1 MLTGKKI
8 LVGVTGGISAYK
20 TASLVRLFVKAGAEV
35 RVLMSESAKQFVAP
49 LTFATLSKNP
59 VFTEFF
65 NPENGEW
72 HSHVKLALWA
82 DLYVVAPATANSI
95 AKMAHG
101 IADNLLL
108 TTCLS
113 ARCRIM
119 IAPAMD
125 LDMYSNVAT
134 QTNISTLRQRGFLV
148 VEAADGELASGLS
161 GKGRMA
167 EPEDILDAACRFLL
181 SANGGKDS
189 CPSAGNM
196 ELGGRRIMITAGPTR
211 EKIDPVRFI
220 TNHSTGKMG
229 YAIAEELA
237 RRGAMVTLISGPVQI
252 EAHHPNIK
260 VVDVVSAGD
269 MYNACV
275 VHFPECDAAVMTAA
289 VADFTPMH
297 SADQKIKKTG
307 GGMVLHLASTKD
319 IARQLGTMKTPAQV
333 FVGFALET
341 QNEMA
346 NARKKLESKN
356 FDFIVLNSLN
366 DKGAGFGHDT
376 NKVTIVS
383 RVFGTQNYGLKPKP
397 AVAADI
403 ADQIIREFKNKN
415 L

>member
-1 MLTGKKI
+1 M
-8 LVGVTGGISAYK
+8 VGVTGGISAYK

-35 RVLMSESAKQFVAP
+35 RVLMSESAKQFIAP

-59 VFTEFF
+59 VFTDFY

-82 DLYVVAPATANSI
+82 DLYIVAPATANSI

-134 QTNISTLRQRGFLV
+134 QSNISTLRQRGYLV
-148 VEAADGELASGLS
+148 VEACDGELASGLS

-167 EPEDILDAACRFLL
+167 EPEDIFGAARDFLL
-181 SANGGKDS
+181 SGADGNATSSAPLSGK
-189 CPSAGNM
+189 
-196 ELGGRRIMITAGPTR
+196 RIMITAGPTR

-237 RRGAMVTLISGPVQI
+237 GRGAQVTLISGPVQI
-252 EAHHPNIK
+252 KAKHPNIS
-260 VVDVVSAGD
+260 VIDVVSAED
-269 MYNACV
+269 MYQACV
-275 VHFPECDAAVMTAA
+275 QYFPECDAAVMSAA
-289 VADFTPMH
+289 VADFTPATA
-297 SADQKIKKTG
+297 SDLKIKKTG
-307 GGMVLHLASTKD
+307 DDMTLKLAATKD
-319 IARQLGTMKTPAQV
+319 IAKALGKMKTEAQV

-341 QNEMA
+341 HNEMA
-346 NARKKLESKN
+346 NASKKLESKN

-376 NKVTIVS
+376 NKITIVS
-383 RVFGTQNYGLKPKP
+383 RRSGTINFDLKPKTS
-397 AVAADI
+397 VASDI
-403 ADQIIREFKNKN
+403 ADQIITEFKYRNQ
-415 L
+415 

>member
-20 TASLVRLFVKAGAEV
+20 TASLVRLLIKAGAEV
-35 RVLMSESAKQFVAP
+35 RVLMSETAKKFVTP

-59 VFTEFF
+59 VFTEFY

-82 DLYVVAPATANSI
+82 DLYIVAPATANSI

-119 IAPAMD
+119 ISPAMD

-134 QTNISTLRQRGFLV
+134 QTNIQTLRQRGFLV
-148 VEAADGELASGLS
+148 VEAGEGELASGLS

-167 EPEDILDAACRFLL
+167 EPEEIFEAASSFLL
-181 SANGGKDS
+181 GKQASGKESPDTALNGRS
-189 CPSAGNM
+189 
-196 ELGGRRIMITAGPTR
+196 IMITAGPTR

-237 RRGAMVTLISGPVQI
+237 SRGASVTLISGPVQVK
-252 EAHHPNIK
+252 AKHPNIK
-260 VVDVVSAGD
+260 VFDVVSAQD
-269 MYNACV
+269 MYNACMEN
-275 VHFPECDAAVMTAA
+275 FPKCDAAVMSAA
-289 VADFTPMH
+289 VADFTPATK
-297 SADQKIKKTG
+297 ADQKIKKTG
-307 GGMVLHLASTKD
+307 DDMTLHLSATKD
-319 IARQLGTMKTPAQV
+319 IAKALGQMKTGRQV

-346 NARKKLESKN
+346 NAQKKLESKN

-376 NKVTIVS
+376 NKITIVS
-383 RVFGTQNYGLKPKP
+383 RMDGTVDFALKPKTE
-397 AVAADI
+397 VASDI
-403 ADQIIREFKNKN
+403 ADQIVREFSHKN
-415 L
+415 LL

>member
-1 MLTGKKI
+1 

-20 TASLVRLFVKAGAEV
+20 TASLVRLFIKAGAEV

-59 VFTEFF
+59 VFTEFY

-82 DLYVVAPATANSI
+82 DLYIVAPATANSI

-119 IAPAMD
+119 ISPAMD
-125 LDMYSNVAT
+125 LDMYANVAT
-134 QTNISTLRQRGFLV
+134 QTNIQTLRQRGYLV
-148 VEAADGELASGLS
+148 VEAGDGELASGLT

-167 EPEDILDAACRFLL
+167 EPEEIFEAAKSFLL
-181 SANGGKDS
+181 SESQDVKASD
-189 CPSAGNM
+189 P
-196 ELGGRRIMITAGPTR
+196 ELQLTGRKVMITAGPTR
-211 EKIDPVRFI
+211 ERIDPVRFI

-237 RRGAMVTLISGPVQI
+237 ARGALVTLISGPVQVK
-252 EAHHPNIK
+252 AKHPNIS
-260 VVDVVSAGD
+260 VIDVVSAED

-275 VHFPECDAAVMTAA
+275 EHFPDCDCAVMTAA
-289 VADFTPMH
+289 VADFTPETK
-297 SADQKIKKTG
+297 ADLKIKKTG
-307 GGMVLHLASTKD
+307 DNMTLNLVATKD
-319 IARQLGTMKTPAQV
+319 IAKALGKMKSDRQV

-341 QNEMA
+341 HDEMA
-346 NARKKLESKN
+346 NAGKKLESKN

-383 RVFGTQNYGLKPKP
+383 RMDGAISYDLKPKTQ
-397 AVAADI
+397 VAADI
-403 ADQIIREFKNKN
+403 ADQIIKEFKHKA
-415 L
+415 

>member
-20 TASLVRLFVKAGAEV
+20 TASLVRLLIKAGAEV
-35 RVLMSESAKQFVAP
+35 RVLMSETAKKFVTP

-59 VFTEFF
+59 VFTEFY

-82 DLYVVAPATANSI
+82 DLYIVAPATANSI

-119 IAPAMD
+119 ISPAMD

-134 QTNISTLRQRGFLV
+134 QTNIQTLRQRGFLV
-148 VEAADGELASGLS
+148 VEAGEGELASGLS

-167 EPEDILDAACRFLL
+167 EPEEIFEAACSFLLNTPTSGKENPDAAL
-181 SANGGKDS
+181 K
-189 CPSAGNM
+189 
-196 ELGGRRIMITAGPTR
+196 GRSIMITAGPTR

-237 RRGAMVTLISGPVQI
+237 SRGASVTLISGPVQI
-252 EAHHPNIK
+252 KAKHPNIK
-260 VVDVVSAGD
+260 VLDVVSAQD
-269 MYNACV
+269 MYNACMEN
-275 VHFPECDAAVMTAA
+275 FPKCDAAVMSAA
-289 VADFTPMH
+289 VADFTPATK
-297 SADQKIKKTG
+297 ADQKIKKTG
-307 GGMVLHLASTKD
+307 DDMTLHLSATKD
-319 IARQLGTMKTPAQV
+319 IAKALGQMKTDRQV

-346 NARKKLESKN
+346 NAQKKLESKN

-376 NKVTIVS
+376 NKITIVS
-383 RVFGTQNYGLKPKP
+383 RMDGTVDFALKPKTE
-397 AVAADI
+397 VASDI
-403 ADQIIREFKNKN
+403 ADQIVREFSHKN
-415 L
+415 LL

>member
-8 LVGVTGGISAYK
+8 LVGVTGGIAAYK
-20 TASLVRLFVKAGAEV
+20 TASLVRLLIKAGAEV

-82 DLYVVAPATANSI
+82 DLYIVAPATANSI

-134 QTNISTLRQRGFLV
+134 QDNISILRQRGYMV
-148 VEAADGELASGLS
+148 VEATDGELASGLS

-167 EPEDILDAACRFLL
+167 EPEDICKAAVDFLN
-181 SANGGKDS
+181 SRNDFKD
-189 CPSAGNM
+189 
-196 ELGGRRIMITAGPTR
+196 LKVMITAGPTR

-237 RRGAMVTLISGPVQI
+237 SRGALVTLISGPVQVKARNPRI
-252 EAHHPNIK
+252 S
-260 VVDVVSAGD
+260 VVPVISAED
-269 MYNACV
+269 MYQACIQ
-275 VHFPECDAAVMTAA
+275 HFPECDCAIMSAA
-289 VADFTPMH
+289 VADFTP
-297 SADQKIKKTG
+297 DQSSDTKIKKTG
-307 GGMVLHLASTKD
+307 ESMTLTLSSTKD
-319 IARQLGTMKTPAQV
+319 IAKALGAQKKSSQV

-341 QNEMA
+341 DNEMA
-346 NARKKLESKN
+346 NAEKKLQSKN
-356 FDFIVLNSLN
+356 FDFIVLNSLR

-376 NKVTIVS
+376 NKITIVS
-383 RVFGTQNYGLKPKP
+383 RTAGRIDFDLKPKTE
-397 AVAADI
+397 VAADI
-403 ADQIIREFKNKN
+403 ANQILAELKSRS
-415 L
+415 